1 MIIQDVVP
9 QIITSIAVGDLLMI
23 VFMMIVDEDLPTE
36 TIMINVS
43 LVRMKSFDHEGIMMM
58 MMIVEKK
65 EREIEQG
72 ILQTKAENRRKTMSL
87 EIQTALMIIKM
98 KEIANAGGVEARVGV
113 KERGR
118 RKDPEIRAGTRIER
132 KATDAA
138 TVTMTGVIAK
148 KRIEMIRSLI
158 GGKMTKVEESGSAR
172 KIQTEIVVE
181 NATNVAGMT
190 RILVVVTRL
199 AMKIVREKD
208 RIEMTEEAMAE
219 VVIGIGLHRHQ
230 EGSTISME
238 ILLRQIEI
246 EVVKEI
252 EINAMMGD
260 TDLALKIGD
269 LRWVETAVLG
279 MGLIGDHPWEEMV
292 IQMIDAGT
300 RIEEDNHY
308 RLQNII
314 YTH

>member
-9 QIITSIAVGDLLMI
+9 QIITLIAAVDLLMI
-23 VFMMIVDEDLPTE
+23 VFTMIVDEDLPTE
-36 TIMINVS
+36 IVMINIS
-43 LVRMKSFDHEGIMMM
+43 LVRMKSFDQEGIMMM
-58 MMIVEKK
+58 IMIVEKK

-72 ILQTKAENRRKTMSL
+72 ILQTKAENRRKTMRP

-113 KERGR
+113 RERSR

-190 RILVVVTRL
+190 RILVAVTRL

-208 RIEMTEEAMAE
+208 RIEMTEGAMAE

-246 EVVKEI
+246 EVVKEV

-260 TDLALKIGD
+260 TDLALKTGG
-269 LRWVETAVLG
+269 LRWVETAVQG

-292 IQMIDAGT
+292 M
-300 RIEEDNHY
+300 
-308 RLQNII
+308 
-314 YTH
+314 

>member
-1 MIIQDVVP
+1 
-9 QIITSIAVGDLLMI
+9 
-23 VFMMIVDEDLPTE
+23 
-36 TIMINVS
+36 
-43 LVRMKSFDHEGIMMM
+43 
-58 MMIVEKK
+58 
-65 EREIEQG
+65 
-72 ILQTKAENRRKTMSL
+72 MSL

-98 KEIANAGGVEARVGV
+98 KETVNARGVEARVGV

-132 KATDAA
+132 KAIDAV

-172 KIQTEIVVE
+172 KIPTEIVVE
-181 NATNVAGMT
+181 NATNVACMT
-190 RILVVVTRL
+190 RNLVVVTRL
-199 AMKIVREKD
+199 AMKIVRGKD
-208 RIEMTEEAMAE
+208 RIEMTEEAKAE

-230 EGSTISME
+230 VGSTISME
-238 ILLRQIEI
+238 IRLRQIEI
-246 EVVKEI
+246 EAVKEI

-260 TDLALKIGD
+260 TDLALKTGD
-269 LRWVETAVLG
+269 LRWVETGVLG

-292 IQMIDAGT
+292 IKMIDAGT

>member
-1 MIIQDVVP
+1 
-9 QIITSIAVGDLLMI
+9 
-23 VFMMIVDEDLPTE
+23 
-36 TIMINVS
+36 
-43 LVRMKSFDHEGIMMM
+43 
-58 MMIVEKK
+58 
-65 EREIEQG
+65 
-72 ILQTKAENRRKTMSL
+72 MSL

-98 KEIANAGGVEARVGV
+98 KETVNARGVEARVGV

-132 KATDAA
+132 KAIDAA
-138 TVTMTGVIAK
+138 TVMMTGVIAK

-158 GGKMTKVEESGSAR
+158 EAKMTKVEESGSAR

-199 AMKIVREKD
+199 AMKIVRGKD

-238 ILLRQIEI
+238 IRLRQIEI

-260 TDLALKIGD
+260 TDLALKTGD
-269 LRWVETAVLG
+269 LRWVETGVLG